1 MAYSKVAKKDQ
12 VTIPS
17 RLRER
22 HGFEE
27 RVIVAFKETKQGVTI
42 ESVPDVTE
50 SAGKLSKFG
59 AADDVVR
66 DLFRSRER
74 EFR

>member
-1 MAYSKVAKKDQ
+1 MAYSKVTKKGQ

-17 RLRER
+17 RLREQ
-22 HGFEE
+22 HGFGTG
-27 RVIVAFKETKQGVTI
+27 VIVAFKETKQGLMI
-42 ESVPDVTE
+42 ESVPDIAD

-59 AADDVVR
+59 EADEVIR
-66 DLFRSRER
+66 DLLRSRER